1 MTIPDLVTTAQAR
14 ANLKLSSTVDDA
26 DLQLKIDAAT
36 QLVCEYIADRQ
47 PENADWIDTIEQ
59 WGAGSPAESAP
70 AVVIHAVLL
79 QVAELY
85 RFRGDD
91 TDGKAPALQANHGFL
106 SPMVTRML
114 SRYRS
119 PVLA

>member
-1 MTIPDLVTTAQAR
+1 MTIPTLVTLAQAR
-14 ANLKLSSTVDDA
+14 AHVNAVRTDDDD

-47 PENADWIDTIEQ
+47 PEDEDWIATIEG
-59 WGAGSPAESAP
+59 WDGVSSPTTAP
-70 AVVIHAVLL
+70 PIIVQAVLL
-79 QVAELY
+79 QVGELY

-91 TDGKAPALQANHGFL
+91 PEGDVPKSVDPGGLAPIVA
-106 SPMVTRML
+106 RML
-114 SRYRS
+114 HRYRS